1 MLLWHFPAA
10 NNYNDD
16 TQRGMMHTLSSSLS
30 QPYWVYQPGIAFDS
44 LIRRREQPSQRA
56 SAGGSGDLAAS
67 IARSPDELR
76 AVATLV
82 ESRYAARGY
91 LLSGDDGGSRSGIT
105 LIAAE
110 SNAIIGTLTL
120 RLDGPHGLAAD
131 ESYGDAIDPVR
142 HAGGGVCELT
152 RLAITRGADSRP
164 VLSALF
170 GSAYL
175 VARHLH
181 RVTDAFIEVN
191 PRHVAF
197 YRKLFGFVV
206 AAGQRVCPRVMA
218 PAVLL
223 RLEIERLE
231 ARLGGIGAV
240 ARSVAGGSVPSALP
254 A

>member
-1 MLLWHFPAA
+1 MQFAH
-10 NNYNDD
+10 
-16 TQRGMMHTLSSSLS
+16 SSLT
-30 QPYWVYQPGIAFDS
+30 QPYWVYQPGIAFEG
-44 LIRRREQPSQRA
+44 LIRRGEHPPQ
-56 SAGGSGDLAAS
+56 SAGAGFGGSGDLVAS

-91 LLSGDDGGSRSGIT
+91 IVNGDDGELPPGVT

-110 SNAIIGTLTL
+110 SDAIIGTLTL
-120 RLDGPHGLAAD
+120 RFDGPLGLAAD
-131 ESYGDAIDPVR
+131 ESYADAIDTVR

-152 RLAITRGADSRP
+152 RLAVTKGADSRS

-170 GSAYL
+170 GSAYV

-181 RVTDAFIEVN
+181 RVTDAFVEVN
-191 PRHVAF
+191 PRHAQF
-197 YRKLFGFVV
+197 YRRMFGFVV

-231 ARLGGIGAV
+231 ARLAEIGALTRSIHDPRV
-240 ARSVAGGSVPSALP
+240 AFA
-254 A
+254 